1 MLNKLLSRRR
11 NVYIFALIAIFIES
25 FSAVCLKMAGL
36 YPVISTKYIFYFGSA
51 VAIMGIYAI
60 LWQILLEY
68 MPLTTAYLRKGISY
82 IFAYLWAFLILMNTS
97 VSCSGL
103 EQLSFWVAWLLHN
116 WVKIR
121 RIRND
126 HWMGT
131 GAFICVDCFFF
142 TDTIKEG
149 SPKATK

>member
-68 MPLTTAYLRKGISY
+68 MPLTTAYL
-82 IFAYLWAFLILMNTS
+82 WAFLIFDEHIS
-97 VSCSGL
+97 VMQWIGTAIIL
-103 EQLSFWVAWLLHN
+103 GGMVVTQLGEN
-116 WVKIR
+116 
-121 RIRND
+121 
-126 HWMGT
+126 
-131 GAFICVDCFFF
+131 
-142 TDTIKEG
+142 KED
-149 SPKATK
+149 KK